1 VFRWDINI
9 RESTVLGLVGAGGI
23 GLELQTSLGALVWNQ
38 VSMILVAIFATVLVS
53 EWVSAKVRHA
63 II

>member
-1 VFRWDINI
+1 
-9 RESTVLGLVGAGGI
+9 GI
-23 GLELQTSLGALVWNQ
+23 GLELNAQIMELGWASVA
-38 VSMILVAIFATVLVS
+38 VILISILSTLLVS